1 MATPTRCFLRCQEM
15 TSPVRRSYTE
25 TQSLMHL
32 STSYKHITLGC
43 CIAIGNRR
51 HSWCFSQRG
60 GDEEEEED
68 SAPQQQQQTSCDWQ
82 KDL

>member
-1 MATPTRCFLRCQEM
+1 MEPADAGVAVLPVQVTRAAPEPSLE
-15 TSPVRRSYTE
+15 
-25 TQSLMHL
+25 QSAG
-32 STSYKHITLGC
+32 SCTYKHITLGC

-68 SAPQQQQQTSCDWQ
+68 SAPQQQQTSCDWQ
-82 KDL
+82 KNL